1 MGRNPVQIKKV
12 LTSRLVTVAAGATIV
27 GLVGA
32 GAGWSAAQIT
42 SADIANDTIL
52 SKDVHDGTLKTEDF
66 KDKTVDELR
75 GAPGPQGPAGPIGP
89 QGPADNGETVV
100 NSLSAAKKFEATNAS
115 VSLTPD
121 GVEMGPYADG
131 AAQGGSIYFS
141 GLNGQ
146 KLSAVKSLS
155 YYLRT
160 TATSNGDATPYLRI
174 FLNND
179 NDDVIFSANTQSPDA
194 DTDEGEFN
202 EYVATSGSVRYDDD
216 PGNNPSAEA
225 PFSTIQAAHAN
236 DTISGIYIT
245 GGFGGASTDVNVLL
259 RWLEINGIKY
269 AFRSN

>member
-1 MGRNPVQIKKV
+1 MHIKK
-12 LTSRLVTVAAGATIV
+12 LLDSRLVAVAAGATIV

-66 KDKTVDELR
+66 KDKTLEELQ
-75 GAPGPQGPAGPIGP
+75 GARGPQGAAGPIGP
-89 QGPADNGETVV
+89 QGPQGPAGNGDTVV
-100 NSLSAAKKFEATNAS
+100 NALSAAKKFEATNAS

-160 TATSNGDATPYLRI
+160 TATSNGNATPYLRI

-202 EYVATSGSVRYDDD
+202 EYVPTSGTVRYDDD
-216 PGNNPSAEA
+216 PGDNPSAEA
-225 PFSTIQAAHAN
+225 PFSTIQAGHAN

-245 GGFGGASTDVNVLL
+245 GGFGGASSDVNVLL
-259 RWLEINGIKY
+259 RWFEVNGNKY
-269 AFRSN
+269 VFRSN

>member
-1 MGRNPVQIKKV
+1 VQLKNV

-42 SADIANDTIL
+42 TADIANDTIL

-66 KDKTVDELR
+66 KDKTVEELKGDQGPQGPVGPIGPR
-75 GAPGPQGPAGPIGP
+75 GPQGPAGS
-89 QGPADNGETVV
+89 GENVV
-100 NSLSAAKKFEATNAS
+100 NALTATQKFEATNAS

-160 TATSNGDATPYLRI
+160 TATSDGNATPYLRI

-202 EYVATSGSVRYDDD
+202 EYVPTSGSVRYDDD
-216 PGNNPSAEA
+216 PGNTPSAEA
-225 PFSTIQAAHAN
+225 AFRTIQAAHAD

-259 RWLEINGIKY
+259 RWFEINGVTY
-269 AFRSN
+269 VFRAG